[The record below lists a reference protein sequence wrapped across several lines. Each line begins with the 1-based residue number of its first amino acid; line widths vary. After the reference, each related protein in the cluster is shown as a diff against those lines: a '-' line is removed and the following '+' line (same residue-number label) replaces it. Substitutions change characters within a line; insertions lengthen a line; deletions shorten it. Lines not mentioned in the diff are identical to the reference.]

1 MSAAVSSFYFCVVSD
16 CWTMQELLITLEVL
30 NEGYTTD
37 YVTSFADNNGN
48 ALLNDRI
55 IFPFHTLYDERNLR

>member
-1 MSAAVSSFYFCVVSD
+1 
-16 CWTMQELLITLEVL
+16 MQELLITLEVL

-55 IFPFHTLYDERNLR
+55 IFTFHHTLYDERNLR